1 VIWIKKFLGLLL
13 ALLGVAMVAAAIYVY
28 RAFPSLDGELKAPG
42 SP

>member
-1 VIWIKKFLGLLL
+1 VIWFKRLSGLLL
-13 ALLGVAMVAAAIYVY
+13 ALLCVAMVSAAIYVY